1 MTQTADILRV
11 GLDIGST
18 TVKIAVLDGADGLLF
33 QSYERHFSDVRKTVA
48 DAVISAAERFPER
61 EATLAVAGSGGI
73 RTAELLGLGFVQ
85 EVVAGAE
92 AIRRFLPRT
101 NVAVE
106 LGGEDAK
113 LTFFDAGIDQRMN
126 ETCAGGTGA
135 FIDQMATFLSTDPAG
150 LNELAKSHRTIHP
163 IAARCGVFAKADI
176 LPLLNEGAAREDIAA
191 SIFQSVV
198 DQTVGGLACG
208 RRISGRVA
216 FLGGP
221 LFFLSELRRRFVET
235 LKLLP
240 GEAVCPPCAQL
251 FVAMGAALVSAGG
264 ETYRLSDLACRA
276 RDLKSRSLP
285 PEISPLPPLFTS
297 LDDLKDFQERH
308 SRARLPRAGWP
319 EDGLVFLGLDAGSTT
334 TKLVALDSEAR
345 LLHSFYGH
353 NHGNPLKSAMGALSG
368 FYAAAP
374 ADVRVARSGV
384 TGYGEALIQA
394 ALGFDLGEVETVAHY
409 KAAARFVPDVSF
421 IVDIG
426 GQDIKCL
433 SVRNG
438 IIERLMLNEAC
449 SSGCGSF
456 LETFAS
462 TLSLDAAGFAQAALL
477 ASKPAD
483 LGSRCTVFMNS
494 KVKQAQKEGA
504 PVGDISAGLSYSVV
518 RNALYKVIRIAR
530 AEELGERI
538 VVQGGT
544 FFNDAVLR
552 SFELSIGRDVVRPD
566 IAGLMGAFGAA
577 LLAAE
582 EWRDR
587 LADGDAGRDAA
598 RGAAGRTGG
607 GPPGADPRMAGLSG
621 IIGREELAGFSV
633 KSSNTRCRKCENRC
647 LLTVNRFSDG
657 RLFVSGNRCERGAA
671 SKSHAADRIDALASR
686 AGLGSISE
694 TLARLPALGSLE
706 ERADGS
712 EAPPNLF
719 SWNLNCLMGVRQ
731 PGPLSDSRA
740 RVGIPRALGMY
751 ETYPFWHAFF
761 RSLGIRVELSPP
773 SSKELFNSALETI
786 PSQTVCYPAKMVHG
800 HVMALLAERPDFV
813 FFPCTPLEL
822 PAPYRTEDRYNCPL
836 VGTYP
841 ELVRLNMDAIGDS
854 GVRLVSPFLDLGSS
868 PRRLAARL
876 KHELGFLRLGTSEIR
891 QALKAGYEAQR
902 LYRADVRKA
911 GERALARLKGTGR
924 RAIVLAGHPYHLDP
938 GIHHGIP
945 DLITANGLGVL
956 PADSVDHLAPPSLA
970 LRVRDQWIPH
980 SRLYRAAAVAAAHE
994 ELELVQL
1001 NSFGCGLDAVTTD
1014 QVSEIIKGAGKVY
1027 TLLKIDE
1034 GANLGAARIRVR
1046 SLLAAMRDRGRRSAR
1061 NAAAAPY
1068 VFSPPRLLAKKAPEY
1083 TLLCPQMS
1091 PMHWRFVGPALEPMG
1106 LRLEILPHL
1115 GRGAVEEGLKFVNND
1130 ACYPALVSIGQI
1142 LNELKSGRHDLAST
1156 AVLMSQTGGG
1166 CRASNYVALLRR
1178 ALNESGMPQV
1188 PVWPLGLSGAATEK
1202 GLKLDR
1208 AAYGR
1213 AVLGLLFGDMLQRL
1227 VLASRPYERTA
1238 GDAEGLCESWVGR
1251 CAGAVRAGD
1260 KAAFPGMIAS
1270 MADAFASLN
1279 LLPPD
1284 RPRVGVVGEILINFH
1299 PEANNQAVA
1308 ILESEGGQAV
1318 LPELADFFLY
1328 CFHDDVFR
1336 ADAMGGGRIRKWLG
1350 LWFIRVMER
1359 YRAPMRDALVRH
1371 PRFGHLNRFSE
1382 LKEAGERL
1390 VSLGNQS
1397 GEGWYL
1403 AADMALMLEKGIG
1416 NILCLQPFGCLPNH
1430 VTGKGVVKE
1439 LKRRYRG
1446 ANIAAVDYD
1455 PGASEVNQLNRIKL
1469 LMSVA
1474 RSNAESA
1481 RECPV
1486 RMPDAGKDAASVG
1499 AEAPGTESGGLHAV
1513 IAAPRVRGGA
1523 DGPGN
1528 GATREF

>member
-1 MTQTADILRV
+1 MAERADILRV

-18 TVKIAVLDGADGLLF
+18 TVKIAVLDDGGGLLHH
-33 QSYERHFSDVRKTVA
+33 SYERHFSDVRKTVA
-48 DAVISAAERFPER
+48 DAVIAAAGRFPGR

-73 RTAELLGLGFVQ
+73 RAAELLGLSFVQ

-92 AIRRFLPRT
+92 AVRRFLPRT

-150 LNELAKSHRTIHP
+150 LNELAKSHKTIHP

-208 RRISGRVA
+208 RRIAGRVA

-240 GEAVCPPCAQL
+240 HEAVCPPFAQL
-251 FVAMGAALVSAGG
+251 FVAMGAALVSREGAPAG
-264 ETYRLSDLACRA
+264 LAELADRA
-276 RDLKSRSLP
+276 RGLKDSELP
-285 PEISPLPPLFTS
+285 PEITPLPPLFRD
-297 LDDLKDFQERH
+297 LDELKAFRERH
-308 SRARLPRAGWP
+308 ARARLPRAGWP
-319 EDGLVFLGLDAGSTT
+319 ADGLVFLGLDAGSTT

-345 LLHSFYGH
+345 LLHSYYGH
-353 NHGNPLKSAMGALSG
+353 NHGSPLKSAMGALAG
-368 FYAAAP
+368 FYEAAP
-374 ADVRVARSGV
+374 RHVRVARAGV

-462 TLSLDAAGFAQAALL
+462 TLGLDAAAFAAEALL
-477 ASKPAD
+477 ASSPAD

-518 RNALYKVIRIAR
+518 RNALFKVIRVAR
-530 AEELGERI
+530 PEELGERV

-552 SFELSIGRDVVRPD
+552 SFELSTGREVTRPD

-577 LLAAE
+577 LLACE
-582 EWRDR
+582 EWRDAAAGAGPPAEAPAPGGGGR
-587 LADGDAGRDAA
+587 ADGPG
-598 RGAAGRTGG
+598 GA
-607 GPPGADPRMAGLSG
+607 PPSR
-621 IIGREELAGFSV
+621 IIGREGLSRFSV
-633 KSSNTRCRKCENRC
+633 KASNTRCRKCENRC

-657 RLFVSGNRCERGAA
+657 RVFVSGNRCERGAA
-671 SKSHAADRIDALASR
+671 SRSPAADRIDALARR
-686 AGLGSISE
+686 AGLGAISG
-694 TLARLPALGSLE
+694 TLARLPVLGSLE
-706 ERADGS
+706 ERS
-712 EAPPNLF
+712 EDSETPPNLF
-719 SWNLNCLMGVRQ
+719 SWNLHRLMGMHQAR
-731 PGPLSDSRA
+731 PAGDCRA

-751 ETYPFWHAFF
+751 ETYPFWHTFF
-761 RSLGIRVELSPP
+761 HSLGLRVELSPP
-773 SSKELFNSALETI
+773 SSKALFNSALETI
-786 PSQTVCYPAKMVHG
+786 PSQTVCFPAKMVHG
-800 HVMALLAERPDFV
+800 LVLALLSERPDFV

-822 PAPYRTEDRYNCPL
+822 PASYRTEDRYNCPL

-841 ELVRLNMDAIGDS
+841 ELIRLNVDAIGDS
-854 GVRLVSPFLDLGSS
+854 GVRLVSPFLDLGS
-868 PRRLAARL
+868 PPGRLAARL
-876 KHELGFLRLGTSEIR
+876 RAELGFLRLSAAEIR
-891 QALKAGYEAQR
+891 LALKEAYEAQR
-902 LYRADVRKA
+902 LYRADVRRA
-911 GERALARLKGTGR
+911 GEKALARLAREGR

-956 PADSVDHLAPPSLA
+956 PCDSVDHLAPASLTHR

-980 SRLYRAAAVAAAHE
+980 ARLYRAAAVAASRE
-994 ELELVQL
+994 GLELVQL

-1014 QVSEIIKGAGKVY
+1014 QVAEIIRSAGKVY

-1061 NAAAAPY
+1061 NASPVPYSFAPA
-1068 VFSPPRLLAKKAPEY
+1068 RLTAREAPAY

-1091 PMHWRFVGPALEPMG
+1091 PLHWRFVGPALEPMG
-1106 LRLEILPHL
+1106 YRLEVLREL
-1115 GRGAVEEGLKFVNND
+1115 GPGAVEEGLRFVNND

-1142 LNELKSGRHDLAST
+1142 LNELKSGRHDLDRT

-1178 ALNESGMPQV
+1178 ALGESGLPQV
-1188 PVWPLGLSGAATEK
+1188 PVWPLGLSGSATER
-1202 GLKLDR
+1202 GLRLDR

-1227 VLASRPYERTA
+1227 VLAARPYERSR
-1238 GDAEGLCESWVGR
+1238 GDAEGLAEEWVGI
-1251 CAGAVRAGD
+1251 CADAVRRGD
-1260 KAAFPGMIAS
+1260 RGRFPGLVGR
-1270 MADAFASLN
+1270 MADAFASLP
-1279 LLPPD
+1279 LDPPGK
-1284 RPRVGVVGEILINFH
+1284 PRVGVVGEILINFH

-1308 ILESEGGQAV
+1308 LLESEGGQAV

-1336 ADAMGGGRIRKWLG
+1336 ADAMGGGRLRKWLG

-1359 YRAPMRDALVRH
+1359 YRRPMREALARH
-1371 PRFGHLNRFSE
+1371 PRFGHLNRFAE
-1382 LKEAGERL
+1382 LRRAGEGL

-1439 LKRRYRG
+1439 LKRRHPG

-1474 RSNAESA
+1474 RSNAGGGRRGA
-1481 RECPV
+1481 VP
-1486 RMPDAGKDAASVG
+1486 PAAEMDG
-1499 AEAPGTESGGLHAV
+1499 AEAAVTGLCGTGACV
-1513 IAAPRVRGGA
+1513 IGR
-1523 DGPGN
+1523 GN
-1528 GATREF
+1528 GAAAPAARPGEAAGVGDVAP